1 MLVLTLML
9 ILDVNGAIENN
20 AFFSSVNTS
29 TNATVN
35 ADARCEHSFN
45 ILLSSKVHS
54 HWDKEK
60 TKAKIFFDVW
70 NFSLISFAFVSF

>member
-9 ILDVNGAIENN
+9 MLDVNGAIENN

-29 TNATVN
+29 INATVN

-45 ILLSSKVHS
+45 ILLSGKVHS
-54 HWDKEK
+54 H
-60 TKAKIFFDVW
+60 
-70 NFSLISFAFVSF
+70 